1 MLTDL
6 LCLEM
11 LDGQLHSSTASK
23 DKAHKA
29 LPFGRR
35 AGSSLGKLNMK
46 YMNLHL
52 FMKDHQWPSWP
63 ETSNLTIRDAKSQNA
78 DPSAVPLEPPV
89 LNQPPFYRVWTLRF
103 EPQGQHCQSQQ
114 HCQATKRLQNT
125 PRLVGHVI
133 YLDCKSANLFPQHH
147 FCVASQF
154 APSLNVA
161 VRQGRTRRWHN
172 CGIAACTSLP
182 IVWHQAP
189 PVTVALSLLR
199 LAPWFGSF
207 VFPSHATFPPRPR
220 LQLSP
225 AQVRSLH
232 LVTCGLWPSSKKDA
246 DRQLRYF
253 ALSWEL
259 EQNMHLEQ
267 SMKVCAM
274 YIPMPLRRS
283 TDQPRL
289 LFCEEICDVI
299 LACTKSPFTADPS
312 SLFIFQVVRLFHKN
326 SYLAMDS
333 RKVGY
338 IMIYHCRICR

>member
-1 MLTDL
+1 MSISTTLP
-6 LCLEM
+6 
-11 LDGQLHSSTASK
+11 SYKTASE
-23 DKAHKA
+23 H
-29 LPFGRR
+29 
-35 AGSSLGKLNMK
+35 
-46 YMNLHL
+46 
-52 FMKDHQWPSWP
+52 
-63 ETSNLTIRDAKSQNA
+63 SQTC
-78 DPSAVPLEPPV
+78 
-89 LNQPPFYRVWTLRF
+89 WTC
-103 EPQGQHCQSQQ
+103 HIS
-114 HCQATKRLQNT
+114 RLQECQ
-125 PRLVGHVI
+125 PFSGA
-133 YLDCKSANLFPQHH
+133 S

-259 EQNMHLEQ
+259 EQNMHLKQ

-274 YIPMPLRRS
+274 YIPMLLRRS

-338 IMIYHCRICR
+338 ITVVFADRSLVPVATTRFLGRPCGRGTQRHGLPHPTHPAMCITTSAVVAE